1 MSERE
6 GYDSPLVST
15 PRQRLRHLLPWTISV
30 PALIYVFGFATD
42 WSTLYARTRQAD
54 LPLFFAVTL
63 IDKLVFFLA
72 WALIQGES
80 ISRFVTPVPRRSVIA
95 LRGGAELVGAVNH
108 GFGNAAFILGLTQFA
123 PGRLGSVIAATGV
136 PFLSHGFVL
145 LLQASL
151 ALGFLKGGI
160 AANRDVAGA
169 VAVGWSAVTVVVL
182 LVRFGPS
189 LRFVAHSSFG
199 QRLAGVRFRRLLP
212 FLGFFVLLA
221 SADIVLQRAT
231 SSSFGIHIPW
241 WALAAR
247 IPLLY
252 TALSL
257 PSLGNFGT
265 RELAWVTCFSD
276 FGARDQLIAYAFV
289 TNTTFLVLNVLVGV
303 LFLPRALELIAEVRR
318 ARATGAAFPEPLLTD
333 PSDP

>member
-1 MSERE
+1 VAS
-6 GYDSPLVST
+6 S
-15 PRQRLRHLLPWTISV
+15 RQRLRHLLPWTISV
-30 PALIYVFGFATD
+30 PALIYVFGYATD
-42 WSTLYARTRQAD
+42 WSTLYARTRQAN
-54 LPLFFAVTL
+54 LPVFFAVTL
-63 IDKLVFFLA
+63 LDKLIFFVA

-108 GFGNAAFILGLTQFA
+108 GFGNAAFILGLTQLA
-123 PGRLGSVIAATGV
+123 PGRLGSVIAATSV

-151 ALGFLKGGI
+151 VLGFLEGGI
-160 AANRDVAGA
+160 AANRDVAVA
-169 VAVGWSAVTVVVL
+169 VVVGWSAAGVGIL

-189 LRFVAHSSFG
+189 LPLVARSSFG
-199 QRLAGVRFRRLLP
+199 QRLAGVRLRPLLP

-221 SADIVLQRAT
+221 CADIVLQRAT

-241 WALAAR
+241 LALAAR

-252 TALSL
+252 SALSL

-265 RELAWVTCFSD
+265 RELVWAACFAD
-276 FGARDQLIAYAFV
+276 FGTRDQLIAYAFV
-289 TNTTFLVLNVLVGV
+289 TNTTFLVLNVLVGM
-303 LFLPRALELIAEVRR
+303 LFLPRALELITEVRR
-318 ARATGAAFPEPLLTD
+318 ARASGTELPEPLLTD

>member
-1 MSERE
+1 MS
-6 GYDSPLVST
+6 SS
-15 PRQRLRHLLPWTISV
+15 RQRLRHLLPWTISV

-42 WSTLYARTRQAD
+42 WGTLYARTRQAD
-54 LPLFFAVTL
+54 LPLFFAVTV
-63 IDKLVFFLA
+63 IDKLIFFLA

-80 ISRFVTPVPRRSVIA
+80 ISRFVAPVPRRSVIA
-95 LRGGAELVGAVNH
+95 LRGGAELMGAVNH
-108 GFGNAAFILGLTQFA
+108 GFGNAAFILGMTQFA
-123 PGRLGSVIAATGV
+123 PGRLGSILAATSV

-151 ALGFLKGGI
+151 ALGFLQGGI
-160 AANRDVAGA
+160 GANRGVAAA
-169 VAVGWSAVTVVVL
+169 VAVGWSVVGAVVF

-189 LRFVAHSSFG
+189 LRFVAHSALG
-199 QRLAGVRFRRLLP
+199 ERLAGVRFRALLP
-212 FLGFFVLLA
+212 FIGFFMLLA
-221 SADIVLQRAT
+221 CVDIVLQRTT
-231 SSSFGIHIPW
+231 SASFGIHIPW

-265 RELAWVTCFSD
+265 RELAWAGCFSD
-276 FGARDQLIAYAFV
+276 FGSRDQLIAYAFV
-289 TNTTFLVLNVLVGV
+289 TNTTFLILNVLVGV

-318 ARATGAAFPEPLLTD
+318 ARATGTPLPERLLTD

>member
-1 MSERE
+1 
-6 GYDSPLVST
+6 
-15 PRQRLRHLLPWTISV
+15 LLPWTISV

-54 LPLFFAVTL
+54 LPLFFAVTVL
-63 IDKLVFFLA
+63 DKGVFFLA

-80 ISRFVTPVPRRSVIA
+80 ISRFVARVPRRSVIA
-95 LRGGAELVGAVNH
+95 LRGGAELLGAVNH
-108 GFGNAAFILGLTQFA
+108 GFGNAAFVLSMTQFA
-123 PGRLGSVIAATGV
+123 PGRLGTIIAATSV

-151 ALGFLKGGI
+151 ALAFVHGGI
-160 AANRDVAGA
+160 VTNRA
-169 VAVGWSAVTVVVL
+169 VAVAVVIGWSVVAAVVS
-182 LVRFGPS
+182 LVRYGAN

-199 QRLAGVRFRRLLP
+199 RRLVDFRFRTFLP
-212 FLGFFVLLA
+212 FLGFFILLA
-221 SADIVLQRAT
+221 CADLVFQRTT

-252 TALSL
+252 TVLSL

-265 RELAWVTCFSD
+265 RELAWVAWFSD
-276 FGARDQLIAYAFV
+276 FGTRDQLIAYAFV
-289 TNTTFLVLNVLVGV
+289 TNTTFLLLNVLVGV
-303 LFLPRALELIAEVRR
+303 LFLPRALELITEVRR
-318 ARATGAAFPEPLLTD
+318 ARAAGTALPEQLLTD

>member
-1 MSERE
+1 MS
-6 GYDSPLVST
+6 T
-15 PRQRLRHLLPWTISV
+15 TRQRLRHLLPWTISV

-63 IDKLVFFLA
+63 IDKLLFFLA

-80 ISRFVTPVPRRSVIA
+80 ISRFVVRVPRRSVIA
-95 LRGGAELVGAVNH
+95 LRGGAELLGAVNH
-108 GFGNAAFILGLTQFA
+108 GFGNAAFILSMTQFA
-123 PGRLGSVIAATGV
+123 PGRLGSIIAATGV

-151 ALGFLKGGI
+151 ALGFLRGGI
-160 AANRDVAGA
+160 AMNRGVA
-169 VAVGWSAVTVVVL
+169 VAVGAGWTIVVAIVL
-182 LVRFGPS
+182 LVRFGAN
-189 LRFVAHSSFG
+189 LRVVADSRLG
-199 QRLAGVRFRRLLP
+199 RRLAGLSFRPLLP
-212 FLGFFVLLA
+212 FLGFFTLLA
-221 SADIVLQRAT
+221 CADVVLQRTT
-231 SSSFGIHIPW
+231 SASFGIHIPW

-265 RELAWVTCFSD
+265 RELAWVTWFSD
-276 FGARDQLIAYAFV
+276 FGTRDQLIAYAFV
-289 TNTTFLVLNVLVGV
+289 TNTTFLILNVLVGV
-303 LFLPRALELIAEVRR
+303 FFLPRALELIAEVRR
-318 ARATGAAFPEPLLTD
+318 ARASGTALPEQLLTD

>member
-1 MSERE
+1 M
-6 GYDSPLVST
+6 
-15 PRQRLRHLLPWTISV
+15 RHLLPWTISV

-42 WSTLYARTRQAD
+42 WGALYERTRQAD

-80 ISRFVTPVPRRSVIA
+80 ISRFVTPVPRRAVIS

-108 GFGNAAFILGLTQFA
+108 GFGNAAFILGLTQLT
-123 PGRLGSVIAATGV
+123 PGRLGSVIAATSV

-160 AANRDVAGA
+160 AANRDVAVA
-169 VAVGWSAVTVVVL
+169 VAVGWSTVGVVVL

-199 QRLAGVRFRRLLP
+199 RRLAGVRFRPLLP
-212 FLGFFVLLA
+212 FLGFFALLA
-221 SADIVLQRAT
+221 SADVVFQRLT

-252 TALSL
+252 SALSL

-265 RELAWVTCFSD
+265 RELAWVACFSD
-276 FGARDQLIAYAFV
+276 FGERDQLIAYAFV
-289 TNTTFLVLNVLVGV
+289 TNTTFLVLNVLVGA

-318 ARATGAAFPEPLLTD
+318 ARASGTALPEPLLTD

>member
-1 MSERE
+1 
-6 GYDSPLVST
+6 VSSA
-15 PRQRLRHLLPWTISV
+15 RQRLRHLLPWTISV

-42 WSTLYARTRQAD
+42 WSTLYARTRQAN
-54 LPLFFAVTL
+54 LPLFFVVTV
-63 IDKLVFFLA
+63 IDKGLFFLA

-80 ISRFVTPVPRRSVIA
+80 INRFVTPVPRRTVIA

-108 GFGNAAFILGLTQFA
+108 GFGNAAFILGLTQLT

-151 ALGFLKGGI
+151 VLGFLQGGI
-160 AANRDVAGA
+160 AANRGVAVAVAIGWTA
-169 VAVGWSAVTVVVL
+169 VAVGVS

-189 LRFVAHSSFG
+189 LRFVANSSLG
-199 QRLAGVRFRRLLP
+199 ERLSGVRFRRILP
-212 FLGFFVLLA
+212 FLGFFALLTC
-221 SADIVLQRAT
+221 ADIVLQRLT

-241 WALAAR
+241 LALAAR

-265 RELAWVTCFSD
+265 RELAWVACFSD
-276 FGARDQLIAYAFV
+276 FASRDQLIAYAFV
-289 TNTTFLVLNVLVGV
+289 TNTTFLILNVLLGAT
-303 LFLPRALELIAEVRR
+303 FLPRALELITEVRR
-318 ARATGAAFPEPLLTD
+318 ARAAGKDLPERLLTD